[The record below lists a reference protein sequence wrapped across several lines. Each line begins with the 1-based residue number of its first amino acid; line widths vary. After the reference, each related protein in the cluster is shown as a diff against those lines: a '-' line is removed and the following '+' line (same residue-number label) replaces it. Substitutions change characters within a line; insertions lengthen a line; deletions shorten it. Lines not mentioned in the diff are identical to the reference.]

1 MGDIKE
7 ELKRILSSSP
17 EDMTAAQAKA
27 DRMIEF
33 SNNILDNIAEFAK
46 ESVDIDGWPIAMLMG
61 LARATSIAICGLERT
76 HDSNEDIM
84 KYYTN
89 HILPLCHLI
98 TQKHE
103 VKEAMANMD
112 AN

>member
-1 MGDIKE
+1 MEYNKE

-17 EDMTAAQAKA
+17 EDMADAQAKA

-33 SNNILDNIAEFAK
+33 SNKILDNIAEFAK
-46 ESVDIDGWPIAMLMG
+46 ESVDVDGWPISMLMG
-61 LARATSIAICGLERT
+61 LARATSIAVSGLERT

-103 VKEAMANMD
+103 MKEVMNSED
-112 AN
+112 TN